1 MSERSLPPLLKI
13 IGPGILV
20 AATGVGAGDLLTA
33 TMAGSEVG
41 LSLMWAVAM
50 GAVLKWVLNEG
61 IARWQLATESTVLE
75 GWVWRLG
82 RWIQWV
88 FLAYLLLFT
97 LVVGGALVS
106 ACGVAGSGFLM
117 VGNVSQSRIFWGVL
131 HSLAG
136 YLLVTYGSFALFE
149 KLMSACIG
157 IMFVTVVATVF
168 LMSPDWP
175 AVAAGFVPSIPPQG
189 TSWLIAVLGGVGG
202 TVTLLSYGYWIREEG
217 RRGLDGVRICRIDL
231 AVGYLMTAVFGFAVI
246 IIGSQIEITG
256 QGSALALQL
265 ADQLAL
271 TLGDWAR
278 PFFLLGFWGAVFS
291 SLLGVWQSIPYM
303 FADFMDLRAG
313 SQPGVER
320 NINLGKS
327 RAYRVYLVIIATVSI
342 VFLWTPVRQIQLTYG
357 VIGALFMP
365 LLALTLLIMN
375 NRRRWV
381 GAEFRTGWLMNA
393 ILAGGLLF
401 FVYIGVLQILGL
413 SPASG

>member
-88 FLAYLLLFT
+88 FLGYLLLFT

-117 VGNVSQSRIFWGVL
+117 VGDASQSRIFWGVL

-149 KLMSACIG
+149 KLMSVCIG

-175 AVAAGFVPSIPPQG
+175 AVAAGFIPSIPPQG

-217 RRGLDGVRICRIDL
+217 RRGLEGVRICRIDL

-246 IIGSQIEITG
+246 IIGSQIEIRG

-313 SQPGVER
+313 SQPGVQR
-320 NINLGKS
+320 TANLGKS

-357 VIGALFMP
+357 IIGALFMP
-365 LLALTLLIMN
+365 LLALTLLNMN

>member
-1 MSERSLPPLLKI
+1 MSQRPLPPLLKI

-33 TMAGSEVG
+33 TLAGSEVG
-41 LSLMWAVAM
+41 LSLMWAVAA

-61 IARWQLATESTVLE
+61 LARWQLATESTVLE

-117 VGNVSQSRIFWGVL
+117 LGDATQSRIIWGIL

-136 YLLVTYGSFALFE
+136 FLLVSYGSFALFE
-149 KLMSACIG
+149 KLMSVFIG

-175 AVAAGFVPSIPPQG
+175 AVAAGFVPSLPPQETG
-189 TSWLIAVLGGVGG
+189 WLIAVLGGVGG

-217 RRGLDGVRICRIDL
+217 RRGIEGVRICRIDL
-231 AVGYLMTAVFGFAVI
+231 TVAYLVTAVFGFSVI
-246 IIGSQIEITG
+246 IIGSEIEVTG
-256 QGSALALQL
+256 QGAAIALQL

-303 FADFMDLRAG
+303 FADFMDLRSGA
-313 SQPGVER
+313 QPGVR
-320 NINLGKS
+320 QNVNLRKS
-327 RAYRVYLVIIATVSI
+327 RAYRAYLVIIATVSI
-342 VFLWTPVRQIQLTYG
+342 VFLWTPVRQIQLAYG
-357 VIGALFMP
+357 IIAALFMP

-381 GAEFRTGWLMNA
+381 GAEFVTGWVMNA
-393 ILAGGLLF
+393 VLAGGLLF
-401 FVYIGVLQILGL
+401 FLYVGVLQVLGL
-413 SPASG
+413 APASG